1 MTGEYDEEER
11 YELKERISFGYVLLD
26 RILATNKSFDHE
38 NTHMMNAGLI
48 SLYDNL
54 YPYLSED
61 QKKPIDEKIVKLK
74 KLTDKDEFTD
84 EAHQLF
90 RVLLLTMR
98 DLKLL
103 TKEIIVDTY

>member
-1 MTGEYDEEER
+1 MEEDEER

-26 RILATNKSFDHE
+26 RILAVNRSFDHE
-38 NTHMMNAGLI
+38 NMHLLKAGLT

-54 YPYLSED
+54 YPYLSD
-61 QKKPIDEKIVKLK
+61 TQKTPIDEKIEKLK

-90 RVLLLTMR
+90 RLLLVLMKN
-98 DLKLL
+98 LKLL
-103 TKEIIVDTY
+103 TKEVRVDTY

>member
-1 MTGEYDEEER
+1 MEDDEER

-26 RILATNKSFDHE
+26 RILAVNRSFDHE
-38 NTHMMNAGLI
+38 NTHTLKAGLL

-54 YPYLSED
+54 FPYLSD
-61 QKKPIDEKIVKLK
+61 KQKIPIDERIEKLK

-103 TKEIIVDTY
+103 TKEIRVDTY